1 MIESTL
7 LSLVE
12 KYLEVRNEI
21 TYEPLSLKTTIY
33 FRNKVAFEHV
43 LDMSDMEE
51 YLVERTLERVNVGLE
66 KEDK

>member
-21 TYEPLSLKTTIY
+21 TYDPLELHTRVL
-33 FRNKVAFEHV
+33 FRGKVAFSHTLPMDELEEHLIRKV
-43 LDMSDMEE
+43 KES
-51 YLVERTLERVNVGLE
+51 LE
-66 KEDK
+66 